1 MRNFI
6 RSEYVA
12 LFVGPAPAFSP
23 HHDGGKDFLRHLTKV
38 QSIGYDF
45 GINREEIRQIG
56 GEDLLT
62 RRINVISDSPTPG
75 SNIDVN
81 IEPVPVNF
89 NFSYLP
95 TCGFNEYLLNF
106 NVVPSGGEPI
116 RSFITRHHGDKNF
129 FGFEV

>member
-23 HHDGGKDFLRHLTKV
+23 HHDGERLSKAFDKV

-129 FGFEV
+129 FWF